1 MQRAEAELRKRR
13 DANETDVL
21 QEAART
27 QTNNLNWINECGQ
40 EIKEQDYTI
49 STMTKT
55 LKDTMEKRQRNNV
68 QKLLQA
74 IEHDQASNIA
84 EIREMQEQME
94 TLNGDY

>member
-1 MQRAEAELRKRR
+1 
-13 DANETDVL
+13 
-21 QEAART
+21 
-27 QTNNLNWINECGQ
+27 
-40 EIKEQDYTI
+40 
-49 STMTKT
+49 MTKT

-84 EIREMQEQME
+84 EMREMQEQME